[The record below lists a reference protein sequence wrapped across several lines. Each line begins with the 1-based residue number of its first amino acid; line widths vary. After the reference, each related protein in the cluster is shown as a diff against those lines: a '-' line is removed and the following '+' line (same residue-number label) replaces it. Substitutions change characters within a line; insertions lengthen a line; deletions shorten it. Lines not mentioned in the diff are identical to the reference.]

1 MNKSKINPQK
11 SFHTSYLTPH
21 TLFSLLLFSLLLSPF
36 HLSAQ
41 KNKPK
46 TESARKLV
54 FNIEDSKD
62 DKILLAIHFREK
74 HMLKDSAFNNG
85 KGTFIFEGTEKYD
98 DGMYSLV
105 SGRNHLLLNFIMDGS
120 QNFTYNLDTTGNVL
134 NYSVIGSPENAE
146 MLRFQQKTAEAQKKM
161 VGWREKRIMFEEQE
175 MKDSAEYYVELMKNM
190 NIEMEQFIAALIDKN
205 PTFLFSKLQRSF
217 RDIEIP
223 DPPVRDDGSID
234 SSFQVVYFRTH
245 YWDNF
250 DLTDRRFLFLPSY
263 EPKLN
268 NYFKRILWHQEVDT
282 INKYMDLMIEKTTS
296 DSLMYRFLIEFL
308 GREFERTNI
317 IGHDGVFVHLVKN
330 NHLAGKCTWMDEDL
344 IKKFKMRIEDLEPLL
359 IGTKSVEMILPDTAQ
374 SDIFREWISSYDMPK
389 KYRVLWFYE
398 HTCGTCKKEAL
409 ELKAVCDSLEN
420 IGQLNF
426 DVYAVN
432 HTKEIEAW
440 KKYIRDN
447 GYTWINVGGTKGNV
461 DWKEAYRITSTP
473 QFYIIN
479 QDKVIIL
486 NRNISK
492 NMIPQFLQDYERI
505 EAEKTRL
512 KNRKQ

>member
-1 MNKSKINPQK
+1 MNNLKI
-11 SFHTSYLTPH
+11 
-21 TLFSLLLFSLLLSPF
+21 LFSLLLFSLLLSPF
-36 HLSAQ
+36 SLFAQ
-41 KNKPK
+41 KSKQKEP
-46 TESARKLV
+46 ERKLV
-54 FNIEDSKD
+54 FNIKDSQD
-62 DKILLAIHFREK
+62 DQMLLAVHFKDK

-85 KGTFIFEGTEKYD
+85 KGTFVFEGAEKYD

-105 SGRNHLLLNFIMDGS
+105 SGKKHLLLNFIIDGN
-120 QNFTYNLDTTGNVL
+120 QKFTYNLDTTGNVS
-134 NYSVIGSPENAE
+134 NFSVIGSPENAE
-146 MLRFQQKTAEAQKKM
+146 MLRFQQKTTEAQKNMSEWGK
-161 VGWREKRIMFEEQE
+161 KRKELEDNDN
-175 MKDSAEYYVELMKNM
+175 KDSAAHYLELMMNM
-190 NIEMEQFIAALIDKN
+190 HKEMEQFISDLIDKN
-205 PTFLFSKLQRSF
+205 PTYLFAKLQKSY

-223 DPPVRDDGSID
+223 DPPVYEDGSID
-234 SSFQVVYFRTH
+234 SLFQLVYFRTH

-282 INKYMDLMIEKTTS
+282 INKYMDLMKEKTKS

-308 GREFERTNI
+308 SREFERTNI

-344 IKKFKMRIEDLEPLL
+344 LKKYKMRIEDLEPLL
-359 IGTKSVEMILPDTAQ
+359 VGTKSVEMVLPDTAQ
-374 SDIFREWISSYDMPK
+374 SNNYREWISSYDMPK
-389 KYRVLWFYE
+389 KYRILWFYE

-409 ELKAVCDSLEN
+409 EMKALYDSLEN

-440 KKYIRDN
+440 KKYVRDN

-461 DWKEAYRITSTP
+461 DWKEVYRITSTP
-473 QFYIIN
+473 QFFIIN

-492 NMIPQFLQDYERI
+492 SMIPHFLQEHEKI
-505 EAEKTRL
+505 EAEKARL
-512 KNRKQ
+512 KNKKR